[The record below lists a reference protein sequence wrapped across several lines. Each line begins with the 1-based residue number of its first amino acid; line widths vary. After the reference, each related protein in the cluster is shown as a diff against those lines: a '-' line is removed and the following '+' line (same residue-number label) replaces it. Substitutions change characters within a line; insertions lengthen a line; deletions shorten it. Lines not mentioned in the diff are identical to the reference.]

1 MTYNFAQDGSYDLI
15 IVLSTDGATALDE
28 IAPQYP
34 IRSSLWWTTLP
45 TTPTCATF

>member
-34 IRSSLWWTTLP
+34 DALSTRVN
-45 TTPTCATF
+45 F